1 MYAIIGITGRVGGI
15 VARTLLDTGL
25 SVRAVVRDAT
35 KGVAWKERGSE
46 VALADMN
53 DASALT
59 AGRRA
64 ELSAAARQAR
74 ANGRDG

>member
-1 MYAIIGITGRVGGI
+1 MYAIIGITGQVGGV

-53 DASALT
+53 DA
-59 AGRRA
+59 
-64 ELSAAARQAR
+64 
-74 ANGRDG
+74 